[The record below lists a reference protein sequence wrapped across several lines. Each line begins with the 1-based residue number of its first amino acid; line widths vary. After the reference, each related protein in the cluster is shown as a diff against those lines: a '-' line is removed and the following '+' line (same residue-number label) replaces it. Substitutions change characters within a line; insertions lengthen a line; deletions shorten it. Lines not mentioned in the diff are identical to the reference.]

1 MESKKNVGTVRSE
14 QTTLDAIA
22 REAGVSKITVFRVLN
37 GKGKGLRKPAMER
50 AEKIRAIAERLN
62 YRPNLAARSVRTGR
76 FNAITLLISRSPE
89 RSFLP
94 KELLYGIHDE
104 LAERDQHLNIAR
116 LGDETLTSA
125 AVLPKLL
132 RELSSDGLLVNYHTG
147 APLDMVKLLH
157 RFRIPS
163 VWINAKRAYDAL
175 YPDDHDAGRS
185 AAVHLLEK
193 GHRRIAFVSFHIS
206 EHYSV
211 ADRRGGAEE
220 ELTKAGL
227 SLELITLPAGGAL
240 PPPDDLPLQT
250 ALQTLRR
257 PVAERPTAFIT
268 YSEIEATPLFTAAN
282 ILGLKIGKDISL
294 ISFYPEQQ
302 LRICGVPLTTLATPE
317 FELGTEAV
325 KMLQRKIAQPERRI
339 KSRPLRFTFF
349 SGAS

>member
-1 MESKKNVGTVRSE
+1 MESKTNVSIVRSE

-37 GKGKGLRKPAMER
+37 GKGKGMRKPALER
-50 AEKIRAIAERLN
+50 AERIKEIAERLN

-76 FNAITLLISRSPE
+76 FNAVTLLISRSPE

-125 AVLPKLL
+125 AVVPKLL

-147 APLDMVKLLH
+147 APLDMIKHLH
-157 RFRIPS
+157 RFHIPS

-185 AAVHLLEK
+185 AAAHLLGK
-193 GHRRIAFVSFHIS
+193 GHRRIAFISFQLS

-211 ADRRGGAEE
+211 ADRREGAAEE
-220 ELTKAGL
+220 LAKAGL
-227 SLELITLPAGGAL
+227 SLELITLPVGGAV
-240 PPPDDLPLQT
+240 PSSDDLPLQT
-250 ALQTLRR
+250 ALQVLRR
-257 PVAERPTAFIT
+257 PLPERPTAFIT
-268 YSEIEATPLFTAAN
+268 YSEIEAIPLFTASIA
-282 ILGLKIGKDISL
+282 LGLKIGKDVSF

-317 FELGTEAV
+317 FKLGSEAV
-325 KMLQRKIAQPERRI
+325 KMLQQKIARPEIRI
-339 KSRPLRFTFF
+339 KSRPLRFSFF
-349 SGAS
+349 SGVS